1 MFGSLREG
9 ERGDMMMKKMNHLLP
24 VIAVLASL
32 TGCTQIKEMKR
43 FVKKGET
50 YNVENGDFTSI
61 KPGEAVG
68 NIVMPNFA
76 NVESFYREALAL
88 PVNNNSQL
96 SITYDGTK
104 DNVGTVAV
112 AATITEDQVFSY
124 EKLAMAA
131 CADMV
136 QIGVGNGNG
145 KLTGALD
152 FGRSPNDQAAN
163 AWSGYQESL
172 AKNAWGKLTISAAE
186 MQILDQLRQ
195 SLVSQGGT
203 DTRRTAIFVCSA
215 ILLAPNAI
223 VQ

>member
-1 MFGSLREG
+1 
-9 ERGDMMMKKMNHLLP
+9 MKKISQALP
-24 VIAVLASL
+24 VIAVLAAL
-32 TGCTQIKEMKR
+32 TGCSQIKEMKR
-43 FVKKGET
+43 FTKKGET
-50 YNVENGDFTSI
+50 YNVENLDFTSI

-68 NIVMPNFA
+68 TIVMPNFA

-96 SITYDGTK
+96 AITYDGTK
-104 DNVGTVAV
+104 DNVGTVVV
-112 AATITEDQVFSY
+112 AATLTEDQVFSY
-124 EKLAMAA
+124 EKLAIAA
-131 CADMV
+131 CSDMV
-136 QIGVGNGNG
+136 QIGIGNGAR

-152 FGRSPNDQAAN
+152 FGRGPNDQAAN
-163 AWSGYQESL
+163 AWTGYQESL
-172 AKNAWGKLTISAAE
+172 AKSAWGKLAITPAE

-195 SLVSQGGT
+195 GLISQGGT

>member
-1 MFGSLREG
+1 
-9 ERGDMMMKKMNHLLP
+9 MMKMKKFSRVLP
-24 VIAVLASL
+24 VVAVFAAF
-32 TGCTQIKEMKR
+32 TGCSQIKEMKR
-43 FVKKGET
+43 FTKKGET
-50 YNVENGDFTSI
+50 YNVEAGDFVSI
-61 KPGEAVG
+61 KAGEAVG

-112 AATITEDQVFSY
+112 AATLTEDQVFSY
-124 EKLAMAA
+124 EKLAIAA
-131 CADMV
+131 CSDMV
-136 QIGVGNGNG
+136 QIGVGNGAG

-152 FGRSPNDQAAN
+152 FGRGPNDQSAN
-163 AWSGYQESL
+163 AWQGYQESL
-172 AKNAWGKLTISAAE
+172 AKSAWGKLSITSEE
-186 MQILDQLRQ
+186 MQILDQLRTSLISQ
-195 SLVSQGGT
+195 SNT